1 LGECGRWQLL
11 ADLAVHES
19 GHAIS
24 AVDPFGLAR
33 PGKRSLATFEK
44 RRGSAPADRR
54 EDPPRPQLSLHGV
67 LIDLAVL
74 HDHDEVLAWIRNPIE
89 VGDRIAVNPR

>member
-1 LGECGRWQLL
+1 VNVVAGSFWPILPFKKAVTRFRQSTRSGWRVLG
-11 ADLAVHES
+11 S
-19 GHAIS
+19 GHWRPS
-24 AVDPFGLAR
+24 KNAV
-33 PGKRSLATFEK
+33 
-44 RRGSAPADRR
+44 GSATADRR

-74 HDHDEVLAWIRNPIE
+74 QDYDEVLAWIRNPIE